1 MSKPL
6 ELLHENIQNI
16 LKIIPAY
23 EQDLEGYQDNL
34 RLKGKNIIVA
44 NNEQPSWLVYYDS
57 RRAELKTAL
66 EYMELYVQKIRG
78 KLWKE
83 YTENYARDLQS
94 KDKEQYINNEKAFL
108 DAYELYLEL
117 KELHDR
123 YVSVVEGFKNRGYA
137 LNNITRIITSE
148 MGDYIID

>member
-6 ELLHENIQNI
+6 ELLHENIENI

-23 EQDLEGYQDNL
+23 EQDLEGYEENL
-34 RLKGKNIIVA
+34 HLKGKNIIVA
-44 NNEQPSWLVYYDS
+44 NAEQPSWFVYYDT
-57 RRAELKTAL
+57 RRAELKNAL

-83 YTENYARDLQS
+83 YTENYSRDLQA

-117 KELHDR
+117 KDLYDK
-123 YVSVVEGFKNRGYA
+123 YVSVVEGFKNQGYV
-137 LNNITRIITSE
+137 LTNISRIITSE
-148 MGDYIID
+148 MKDYIID